1 MLLQAETWVAVA
13 FLLFIGLM
21 LYMGVPKTIGKA
33 LDKRSLDI
41 KNDLEEARRLR
52 EEAKALLADYEKK
65 RKGAEAE
72 AQAIVEQAR
81 TEAAA
86 FAAESQAALSEQLE
100 RRTKLAVD
108 KIARAQAQAVGEVRL
123 AAIEAAIGAA
133 EKLIGAKLN
142 DNTAADIVGASIR
155 ELKAKL

>member
-1 MLLQAETWVAVA
+1 MLLQAETWVAVS
-13 FLLFIGLM
+13 FLLFVALM
-21 LYMGVPKTIGKA
+21 IYLGVPKTIGKA
-33 LDKRSLDI
+33 LDKRSLEI

-72 AQAIVEQAR
+72 AQAIVEQAK

-100 RRTKLAVD
+100 RRTKLAED

-123 AAIEAAIGAA
+123 AAIEAAIGAS